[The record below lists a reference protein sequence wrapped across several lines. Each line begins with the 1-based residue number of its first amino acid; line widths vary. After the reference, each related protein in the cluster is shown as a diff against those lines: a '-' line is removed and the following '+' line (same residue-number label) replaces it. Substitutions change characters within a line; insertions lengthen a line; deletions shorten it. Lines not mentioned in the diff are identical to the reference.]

1 MRKMK
6 FSAESVSILKSWGRR
21 AMSVIVRL
29 RALAPYA
36 MMELVLPGG
45 SVMAFALW
53 LYRRRKNGGG
63 AGQWQPTALID
74 AIKQRWGHASSMI
87 RAALVGTQWDL
98 CPAKKL
104 LAMRQIGQSHYRSS
118 T

>member
-1 MRKMK
+1 M
-6 FSAESVSILKSWGRR
+6 FSVQSKSILKGWGRR
-21 AMSVIVRL
+21 AMTVIVRL

-36 MMELVLPGG
+36 MIELVLPGG
-45 SVMAFALW
+45 SIMALALW
-53 LYRRRKNGGG
+53 LYRRRKNAGG
-63 AGQWQPTALID
+63 AGQWQPTALIN
-74 AIKQRWGHASSMI
+74 AIKRRWEHASSMI
-87 RAALVGTQWDL
+87 RVAHIGPQWDL

>member
-1 MRKMK
+1 MM
-6 FSAESVSILKSWGRR
+6 FSVQSKSILKGWGRH
-21 AMSVIVRL
+21 AKAVIVRL
-29 RALAPYA
+29 KALAPYA
-36 MMELVLPGG
+36 MIELVLPGG
-45 SVMAFALW
+45 SVVALALW

-63 AGQWQPTALID
+63 AGQWQPSALIN
-74 AIKQRWGHASSMI
+74 AIKQRWGTASSMI
-87 RAALVGTQWDL
+87 PVALVGTQWDL